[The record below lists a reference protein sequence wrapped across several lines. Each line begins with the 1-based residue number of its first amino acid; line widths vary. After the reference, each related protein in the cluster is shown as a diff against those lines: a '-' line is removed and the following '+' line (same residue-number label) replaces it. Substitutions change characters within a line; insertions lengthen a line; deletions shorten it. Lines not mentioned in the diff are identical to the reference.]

1 MLTRKRLKMGR
12 PKVDTRAPNDDKNR
26 CQCVPN
32 CPYQAT
38 RDSPFCAIHKK
49 HCARIS
55 PLSGSEPPYE
65 PAKYNDDP
73 NIKDSHNCFAY
84 AFGAYEPPD
93 PAKCKEGRCDVP
105 FHQPGR
111 ASGFP
116 SFREFKR
123 KLCPDLVARLL
134 GDMPWLKIVRFEDK
148 CEKGWSKVAL
158 VIDPRSD
165 YHFYRQDSNGYWS
178 HKPGGTA
185 VTNRDASGRLI
196 YDPALADRNYSDK
209 NGALNYTNFCTYL
222 SVPRF
227 VAPRAKRG
235 GSRTDRKRG
244 GSRKG
249 LKRRKRS
256 TRRRSRN

>member
-1 MLTRKRLKMGR
+1 MTRRRPRLQASR
-12 PKVDTRAPNDDKNR
+12 RNPDDDKNR

-32 CPYQAT
+32 CPYAAT
-38 RDSPFCAIHKK
+38 RDSPFCPLHKEQ
-49 HCARIS
+49 CVRIS
-55 PLSGSEPPYE
+55 PLSGSEPAYE
-65 PAKYNDDP
+65 PAKYNEDP
-73 NIKDSHNCFAY
+73 NIQDSHNCFAY

-93 PAKCKEGRCDVP
+93 PASCKDGRCAVP

-134 GDMPWLKIVRFEDK
+134 GDMPWLKIVRFEDR
-148 CEKGWSKVAL
+148 CHKGWSKVAL

-178 HKPGGTA
+178 HKPGGTP

-209 NGALNYTNFCTYL
+209 NGALNYTNFCVYL

-227 VAPRAKRG
+227 TAPRAKRG
-235 GSRTDRKRG
+235 G
-244 GSRKG
+244 
-249 LKRRKRS
+249 KRS
-256 TRRRSRN
+256 VRRSRSRATAKRRRTLRSRKAL